1 MPEEFDK
8 DGHIQLDQR
17 GAVEVNE
24 FLQSTTNPRVYAAGD
39 VVLPAGSIP
48 QRQDS
53 RRAFAGSA
61 CRRSDQ
67 PFRACRAFR
76 NNGEGSPPDDLRL
89 SDERLGSPVHVM
101 TRD

>member
-48 QRQDS
+48 LAVVAAVALVATPEVIKLS
-53 RRAFAGSA
+53 RANR
-61 CRRSDQ
+61 
-67 PFRACRAFR
+67 
-76 NNGEGSPPDDLRL
+76 
-89 SDERLGSPVHVM
+89 
-101 TRD
+101 